1 MISFKLFVD
10 SSLQIYLIFFSPE
23 RYIWETFCN
32 FWHFSSFL
40 LFAHGGRFFFFF
52 FCSALICVGGA
63 VVLLSNLSVLL
74 KEKRKKKG
82 GARFYL
88 LSFNFHKESSVWPAV
103 LFKHLLCSVHHGENR
118 HVVTANPGDIM
129 DKHAVGSCV

>member
-1 MISFKLFVD
+1 MGD
-10 SSLQIYLIFFSPE
+10 
-23 RYIWETFCN
+23 
-32 FWHFSSFL
+32 
-40 LFAHGGRFFFFF
+40 FFFFF